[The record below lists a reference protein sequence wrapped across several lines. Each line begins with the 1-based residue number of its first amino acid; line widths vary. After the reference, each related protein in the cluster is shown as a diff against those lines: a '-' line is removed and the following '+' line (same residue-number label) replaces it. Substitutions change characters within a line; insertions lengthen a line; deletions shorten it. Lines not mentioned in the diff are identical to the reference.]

1 MPSRRKIEKY
11 VRQWADADDSSSESD
26 ATPPPSPP
34 KKKRQKR
41 TYKNVGELRASMES
55 KKMPPA
61 FIKTAT
67 RAWEIAHASKS
78 REKVSHQKGGRKST
92 SA

>member
-1 MPSRRKIEKY
+1 MKSKMPSRRKIEKY
-11 VRQWADADDSSSESD
+11 VRQYARADSSSDSD
-26 ATPPPSPP
+26 ETPPPSPPP

-41 TYKNVGELRASMES
+41 TYKNVEELRAYMES
-55 KKMPPA
+55 KKMAPA

-67 RAWEIAHASKS
+67 QAWETAHS
-78 REKVSHQKGGRKST
+78 RPKAHRKEGRKST